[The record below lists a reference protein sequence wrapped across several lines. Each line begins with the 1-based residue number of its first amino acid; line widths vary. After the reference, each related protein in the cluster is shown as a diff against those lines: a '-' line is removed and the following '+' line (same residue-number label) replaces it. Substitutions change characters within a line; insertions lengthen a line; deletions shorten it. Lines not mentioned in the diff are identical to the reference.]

1 MPTLEVNFDGIVGP
15 THNYAGL
22 SPGNIA
28 SAKNAGAVSSPRKA
42 ALQGLAKAKKLA
54 DMGLVQ
60 HVLPPL
66 ARPDTDSLRRI
77 GFSGTDAEVME
88 QAGKDAPDALA
99 AACSASAMWAANAAT
114 VSPSADTADGRLH
127 LTPANLAFNRHRAIE
142 AVQTR
147 DVLRT
152 IFADE
157 HRFAVYEP
165 LLATPRLF
173 DEGAAN
179 HTRLCARHGEPGV
192 ELFCYGRPA
201 GAGCDL
207 DCGIHKHPARQGE
220 EASVAVARLHGVAEH
235 AVYVRQNPDA
245 IDSGVFHNDV
255 ISVGNE
261 DVLLVH
267 EFAYG
272 DGRGSSGGGNTGALE
287 RIGEAVRARCGV
299 EPTVFSVS
307 ADELSIDDAVGTYLF
322 NSQLVTL
329 PDTAESDPDGR
340 GRMVLIAPVEVEENP
355 YSRACVDRLLDE
367 VPQMGGALFVDVRE
381 SMRNG
386 GGPACL
392 RLRVVMTE
400 AERAALGARTRLDDA
415 LYGEL
420 VAWVETHYRE
430 SLCPTELAD
439 PALLRESR
447 DALDALAGIM
457 RLGSVY
463 PFQR

>member
-28 SAKNAGAVSSPRKA
+28 SAKNAGAVSNPRKA
-42 ALQGLAKAKKLA
+42 ALQGLAKARKLA
-54 DMGLVQ
+54 DLGLVQ

-66 ARPDTDSLRRI
+66 ARPDVESLRRV
-77 GFSGTDAEVME
+77 GFSGSDAEVLE
-88 QAGKDAPDALA
+88 RAGRDAPDALA

-114 VSPSADTADGRLH
+114 VSPSADSADGRLH
-127 LTPANLAFNRHRAIE
+127 LTPANLASNRHRAIE
-142 AVQTR
+142 PRQTLAI
-147 DVLRT
+147 LRSV
-152 IFADE
+152 FADAA
-157 HRFAVYEP
+157 RFAVHEP
-165 LLATPRLF
+165 LMATPRLF

-179 HTRLCARHGEPGV
+179 HTRLCARHGDAGV
-192 ELFCYGRPA
+192 EMFVYGRPA

-207 DCGIHKHPARQGE
+207 DCGIHRHPARQGQD
-220 EASVAVARLHGVAEH
+220 ASVSIARLHGVSDR
-235 AVYVRQNPDA
+235 AVYARQNPDA
-245 IDSGVFHNDV
+245 IDAGVFHNDV

-267 EFAYG
+267 ELAYG
-272 DGRGSSGGGNTGALE
+272 DGNGSSSAGN
-287 RIGEAVRARCGV
+287 RDAVGRVRTMLQARCGV
-299 EPTVFSVS
+299 DLTVFSVS
-307 ADELSIDDAVGTYLF
+307 EAELSIDDAVGTYLF

-329 PDTAESDPDGR
+329 PETPESDADGR
-340 GRMVLIAPVEVEENP
+340 GRMLLVVPAEVEENP
-355 YSRACVDRLLDE
+355 ASRACVDRLLAE

-392 RLRVVMTE
+392 RLRVVMTDE
-400 AERAALGARTRLDDA
+400 ERAALGARTALDDA
-415 LYGEL
+415 LYSEL
-420 VAWVETHYRE
+420 VAWVERFYRD

-439 PALLRESR
+439 PTLLTESR
-447 DALDALAGIM
+447 DALDALTGIM